1 MNNLRKA
8 TKPKTG
14 LSTKVYKPL
23 VYICAPY
30 SGDLEE
36 NIKKA
41 RIFAR
46 FVYDNDCIPMT
57 PHLMFPFL
65 DDSSLKE
72 RKDAMFMDKV
82 LLGKCDEVWVLSETI
97 TKGMAEELGLS
108 NKRRQKVRYF
118 NNDFVEVES
127 VWS

>member
-1 MNNLRKA
+1 MKKKN
-8 TKPKTG
+8 
-14 LSTKVYKPL
+14 YKPL

-30 SGDLEE
+30 SEKVE
-36 NIKKA
+36 INIKKA
-41 RIFAR
+41 TSFAR
-46 FVYDNDCIPMT
+46 FVYESGCIPLT
-57 PHLMFPFL
+57 PHLLFPFL
-65 DDSSLKE
+65 NDSSLKE

-82 LLGKCDEVWVLSETI
+82 LLGKCGEVWVLSETI
-97 TKGMAEELGLS
+97 TKGMAEELELS